1 MNKKIIGYWIS
12 TGLFCVAMGF
22 GGLFDVLLSDEV
34 RTIMNHL
41 GYPDYF
47 TRLLGVWKILGIAAL
62 LVPGMPVLKEW
73 AYAGFTFDLTG
84 AFASHLATG
93 DGIQEAIPPIII
105 LMFAVASYYLRPT
118 NRKPPVRTS
127 VD

>member
-1 MNKKIIGYWIS
+1 MKKKIIGYWIS

-22 GGLFDVLLSDEV
+22 GGLFDILLSDEV

-62 LVPGMPVLKEW
+62 LVPGMPVFKEW
-73 AYAGFTFDLTG
+73 AYAGFTFELTG
-84 AFASHLATG
+84 AVVSHLATG
-93 DGIQEAIPPIII
+93 DVLQEVIAPVIF
-105 LMFAVASYYLRPT
+105 LMLAVASYYLRPT
-118 NRKPPVRTS
+118 DRKVPGRYS
-127 VD
+127 VA